1 MRRVETSKPIYMKTL
16 RQQLAEA
23 QAEVAR
29 LRKAAR
35 CKREPLRGEIGGIIQ
50 QIRESKE
57 ITLREMAKRS
67 GVAAGLASRVEAKSD
82 ANPNWNTLVKL
93 AAALETPLSEI
104 VARWEAEKANVKTQE
119 RAAMDADS
127 STD

>member
-1 MRRVETSKPIYMKTL
+1 MKTL

-57 ITLREMAKRS
+57 MTLRDMANRA
-67 GVAAGLASRVEAKSD
+67 GVAAGLASRVEAKPD

-93 AAALETPLSEI
+93 AAALETPLSGI
-104 VARWEAEKANVKTQE
+104 VARWETEQPDPQA
-119 RAAMDADS
+119 
-127 STD
+127 

>member
-1 MRRVETSKPIYMKTL
+1 MKTL

-50 QIRESKE
+50 QIREAKE
-57 ITLREMAKRS
+57 MTLRDMATRS
-67 GVAAGLASRVEAKSD
+67 GVAAGLASRVEAKAD
-82 ANPNWNTLVKL
+82 ANPNWNTLIKL

-104 VARWEAEKANVKTQE
+104 VARWESARFGAGAK
-119 RAAMDADS
+119 
-127 STD
+127 

>member
-1 MRRVETSKPIYMKTL
+1 MKTL
-16 RQQLAEA
+16 QQKLAEA

-29 LRKAAR
+29 LLKAAR

-50 QIRESKE
+50 QIREAKE
-57 ITLREMAKRS
+57 MSLRDMATRS
-67 GVAAGLASRVEAKSD
+67 GVAAGLASRVEAKAD

-104 VARWEAEKANVKTQE
+104 VARWEAEKANAGAQTPP
-119 RAAMDADS
+119 DS
-127 STD
+127 GNFSTSSPPFSRTH